1 MLPTNLAIYLSG
13 SIANE
18 LYSEVFQS
26 SSVKLD
32 GGSNAVEANDNSI
45 ENNPG
50 DLWYDDGSSCEDSVE
65 KLNRTSDMDR
75 EWQRRRDQ
83 FHTLGYRD
91 GLIAGKEAA
100 AQEGFNIGF
109 KDSVFIGYSWGH
121 VRGLTSAMACL
132 PSGLKEKL
140 VEREEA
146 RNKFKCLHE
155 SVQSLSTTDA
165 LKLFYEDQKRKSAN
179 QKEGAEPSS
188 TTTELDH
195 QNPDVG
201 VLKTYSEQLHSLLS
215 EAPLVE
221 GTFQMN

>member
-75 EWQRRRDQ
+75 EWQRRHDQ

-91 GLIAGKEAA
+91 GLIAGKKLLHKKGSILALRILCLLGTA
-100 AQEGFNIGF
+100 GVMSEG
-109 KDSVFIGYSWGH
+109 
-121 VRGLTSAMACL
+121 LL
-132 PSGLKEKL
+132 
-140 VEREEA
+140 
-146 RNKFKCLHE
+146 
-155 SVQSLSTTDA
+155 DA

-195 QNPDVG
+195 QNPDVS

>member
-1 MLPTNLAIYLSG
+1 MEG

-18 LYSEVFQS
+18 LYSEVLQS

-32 GGSNAVEANDNSI
+32 GGSNAVEANDNSY
-45 ENNPG
+45 ENDPG

-65 KLNRTSDMDR
+65 KLNRASDMDR

-109 KDSVFIGYSWGH
+109 KDSVFIGYSWGR
-121 VRGLTSAMACL
+121 VRGMTSAMACL
-132 PSGLKEKL
+132 PSELREKL

-165 LKLFYEDQKRKSAN
+165 LKLFYEDQKRKSSN
-179 QKEGAEPSS
+179 QEEAEPSS
-188 TTTELDH
+188 TTIELDL
-195 QNPDVG
+195 QNPDVS

-215 EAPLVE
+215 EAPLFE
-221 GTFQMN
+221 ETFKIN

>member
-1 MLPTNLAIYLSG
+1 MLTRASFLNLPGIGKWQCKG

-75 EWQRRRDQ
+75 EWQRR
-83 FHTLGYRD
+83 LGYRD

-100 AQEGFNIGF
+100 AQEGFNVGF
-109 KDSVFIGYSWGH
+109 KDSVFLGTAGVMSE
-121 VRGLTSAMACL
+121 GLL
-132 PSGLKEKL
+132 
-140 VEREEA
+140 
-146 RNKFKCLHE
+146 
-155 SVQSLSTTDA
+155 DA

-195 QNPDVG
+195 QNPDVSSQD
-201 VLKTYSEQLHSLLS
+201 LQ
-215 EAPLVE
+215 
-221 GTFQMN
+221 

>member
-1 MLPTNLAIYLSG
+1 MEG

-18 LYSEVFQS
+18 LYSEVLQS
-26 SSVKLD
+26 SSVKFV
-32 GGSNAVEANDNSI
+32 GESTAIEANNNSH
-45 ENNPG
+45 ENNPS

-91 GLIAGKEAA
+91 GLIAGKETA

-109 KDSVFIGYSWGH
+109 KDSVFIGYNWGR
-121 VRGLTSAMACL
+121 VRGITSAMACL

-155 SVQSLSTTDA
+155 SVQSLSTIDA
-165 LKLFYEDQKRKSAN
+165 LKLFYEDRKRKSAN

-188 TTTELDH
+188 TTIDIDH
-195 QNPDVG
+195 QIPDVS
-201 VLKTYSEQLHSLLS
+201 VLKTYGEQLHSLLS
-215 EAPLVE
+215 EAPSVE
-221 GTFQMN
+221 VAFKMN